1 VDILEGMSQLSRYL
15 RQDEKILWSGKPDLI
30 PFVFSAGYA
39 LFSILGLVWLV
50 FAFFMLFNMASLG
63 APFLP
68 FVIFGLF
75 FALTGIS
82 IVLGPFLAELLRY
95 RNTEYAITNQ
105 RLITQTGIIGL
116 DTRFVELDKIQE
128 VYVNVGF
135 LDKIYGTGSI
145 IAVTA
150 GYVPVGTTSPYGMA
164 VRPAFKAVK
173 NPYEVQKLL
182 QEAVRKS
189 YSPSKEP

>member
-1 VDILEGMSQLSRYL
+1 MSQLSRYL
-15 RQDEKILWSGKPDLI
+15 RRDEKILWSGKPDLI

-68 FVIFGLF
+68 IVLFGLF
-75 FALTGIS
+75 F
-82 IVLGPFLAELLRY
+82 
-95 RNTEYAITNQ
+95 TEYAITNQ
-105 RLITQTGIIGL
+105 RLITQTGITGL

-128 VYVNVGF
+128 VYVTVGF

-150 GYVPVGTTSPYGMA
+150 GYVPVGTTSPYGM
-164 VRPAFKAVK
+164 VMRPAFKAVK

-182 QEAVRKS
+182 QEVVKKS
-189 YSPSKEP
+189 DSRSRGT

>member
-1 VDILEGMSQLSRYL
+1 MSQLSRYL
-15 RQDEKILWSGKPDLI
+15 RRDEKIL
-30 PFVFSAGYA
+30 
-39 LFSILGLVWLV
+39 WLV

-68 FVIFGLF
+68 IVLFGLF
-75 FALTGIS
+75 FTLIGIS
-82 IVLGPFLAELLRY
+82 IVLGPFLVELLRY

-128 VYVNVGF
+128 VYVTVGF

-150 GYVPVGTTSPYGMA
+150 GYVPVGTASPYGIVM
-164 VRPAFKAVK
+164 RPAFKAVK

-182 QEAVRKS
+182 QEVVKKS
-189 YSPSKEP
+189 DSRSRGT